1 MGKRRA
7 GQGNGR
13 KEGGA
18 VGWEEGG
25 RDNGMKKKK
34 VGKRD
39 WKKESGARRWGK
51 EGRVGG

>member
-1 MGKRRA
+1 MGERRA
-7 GQGNGR
+7 GQWDGK
-13 KEGGA
+13 KEGR
-18 VGWEEGG
+18 ENE
-25 RDNGMKKKK
+25 MKKKK